1 MSTPERDLIVGGQAV
16 IEGVMMRTPNAYA
29 IAVRKPDGTI
39 VNTAARLPK
48 WSDKFPI
55 LKLPVLRG
63 GAVLVQSMG
72 LGIKA
77 LNYSA
82 NEAFVEL
89 EEARTENVKGKLSPA
104 MIEGEGDFAGLTG
117 AVPGLIPV
125 PTQKRSRDELK
136 KGTTAAA
143 AGSIVFALIF
153 NVLLFVAA
161 PLLLTNALFIAA
173 GWATAPPAVSST
185 ATSGAPAADGETATD
200 AAPVPWYE
208 SAWSNVR
215 WYLHPVRPSVAFNL
229 IDGLIRMTFFLIMII
244 SFSLLKDIK
253 RVFEYHG
260 AEHKT
265 VFTWEAGLPLTVE
278 NARPQPRQHPR
289 CGTSFLMVVMLVAII
304 LFSVI
309 KFDSLVLNFL
319 IRLALM
325 PVVAGISYEII
336 RLSAKKESS
345 WFFKLMTRPGVWLQN
360 ITTQEPDDQQLEV
373 AIEALKESLKLEP
386 QLEQKPGE
394 PLPALLS

>member
-29 IAVRKPDGTI
+29 IAVRKADGTI
-39 VNTAARLPK
+39 VHTAARLPK
-48 WSDKFPI
+48 WSDKYPL

-82 NEAFVEL
+82 NEALAEV
-89 EEARTENVKGKLSPA
+89 EEASAAEVKVALSPA
-104 MIEGEGDFAGLTG
+104 VIEGEGDFAGLTG
-117 AVPGLIPV
+117 AVPGLFPV
-125 PTQKRSRDELK
+125 PTQKRSKDELK

-143 AGSIVFALIF
+143 ASSIVFALIF
-153 NVLLFVAA
+153 NILLFVAA

-173 GWATAPPAVSST
+173 GWATAPAVTST
-185 ATSGAPAADGETATD
+185 APAPTGETVTTEQSGEA
-200 AAPVPWYE
+200 WY
-208 SAWSNVR
+208 SNAWTTAR
-215 WYLHPVRPSVAFNL
+215 TYLHPVRPSVAFNL
-229 IDGLIRMTFFLIMII
+229 IDGLIRMTFFLIMIF
-244 SFSLLKDIK
+244 SFSLLKDIR
-253 RVFEYHG
+253 RVFQYHG

-289 CGTSFLMVVMLVAII
+289 CGTSFLMVVMLVAIV

-309 KFDSLVLNFL
+309 KFDSLLFNFL
-319 IRLALM
+319 IRIALM
-325 PVVAGISYEII
+325 PVVAGLSYEII

-345 WFFKLMTRPGVWLQN
+345 WFFKIMTKPGVWLQN
-360 ITTQEPDDQQLEV
+360 ITTQEPDDNQLEV

-386 QLEQKPGE
+386 QTGD
-394 PLPALLS
+394 PLPAPLS

>member
-29 IAVRKPDGTI
+29 IAVRMADGSI
-39 VNTAARLPK
+39 VNTAAPLPK
-48 WSDKFPI
+48 WSDKYPL

-63 GAVLVQSMG
+63 GAVLIQSMG

-82 NEAFVEL
+82 NVAFAEA
-89 EEARTENVKGKLSPA
+89 EEAEAKEVKVALSPA
-104 MIEGEGDFAGLTG
+104 VIEGEGDFAGLTG
-117 AVPGLIPV
+117 AVPGLFPV
-125 PTQKRSRDELK
+125 PTQERSKDELK

-143 AGSIVFALIF
+143 AGSIIFALIF

-173 GWATAPPAVSST
+173 GWATTPASV
-185 ATSGAPAADGETATD
+185 TSAAPASTSSASSSEPASSPTTES
-200 AAPVPWYE
+200 WYTR
-208 SAWSNVR
+208 AWTSVR
-215 WYLHPVRPSVAFNL
+215 AYLHPVRPSVGFNL
-229 IDGLIRMTFFLIMII
+229 IDGLIRMTFFLIMIF
-244 SFSLLKDIK
+244 SFSLLKDIR
-253 RVFEYHG
+253 RVFQYHG

-265 VFTWEAGLPLTVE
+265 VFTWEAGLPLTVD

-289 CGTSFLMVVMLVAII
+289 CGTSFLMVVMLVAIV

-309 KFDSLVLNFL
+309 KFDSLLFNFL

-325 PVVAGISYEII
+325 PVVAGVSYEII

-345 WFFKLMTRPGVWLQN
+345 WFFKLMTKPGVWLQN

-373 AIEALKESLKLEP
+373 AIEALKESLKFEPRTGEP
-386 QLEQKPGE
+386 QPA
-394 PLPALLS
+394 PLS

>member
-29 IAVRKPDGTI
+29 IAVRKADGTI

-48 WSDKFPI
+48 WSDKYPL

-82 NEAFVEL
+82 NEAFAEA
-89 EEARTENVKGKLSPA
+89 EEAEAKQVKVALSPA
-104 MIEGEGDFAGLTG
+104 VIEGEGDFAGLTG

-153 NVLLFVAA
+153 NILLFVAA

-173 GWATAPPAVSST
+173 GWATAPPAVT
-185 ATSGAPAADGETATD
+185 AADAE
-200 AAPVPWYE
+200 WYQ
-208 SAWSNVR
+208 SAWATVQT
-215 WYLHPVRPSVAFNL
+215 YLHPVRPSVAFNL
-229 IDGLIRMTFFLIMII
+229 IDGLIRMTFFLIMIF
-244 SFSLLKDIK
+244 SFSLLKDIR
-253 RVFEYHG
+253 RVFQYHG
-260 AEHKT
+260 AEQDRKST
-265 VFTWEAGLPLTVE
+265 
-278 NARPQPRQHPR
+278 R
-289 CGTSFLMVVMLVAII
+289 
-304 LFSVI
+304 
-309 KFDSLVLNFL
+309 LNSSHSQ
-319 IRLALM
+319 
-325 PVVAGISYEII
+325 ISYAVFC
-336 RLSAKKESS
+336 LKK
-345 WFFKLMTRPGVWLQN
+345 K
-360 ITTQEPDDQQLEV
+360 
-373 AIEALKESLKLEP
+373 K
-386 QLEQKPGE
+386 
-394 PLPALLS
+394 

>member
-29 IAVRKPDGTI
+29 IAVRKADGTI
-39 VNTAARLPK
+39 VNIAARLPK
-48 WSDKFPI
+48 WSDKYPI

-63 GAVLVQSMG
+63 GAVLIQSMG

-82 NEAFVEL
+82 NEAFAEA
-89 EEARTENVKGKLSPA
+89 EEAETKQVKVKLSPA
-104 MIEGEGDFAGLTG
+104 VIEGEGDFAGLTG

-125 PTQKRSRDELK
+125 PTQKRSKDELK

-153 NVLLFVAA
+153 NILLFVAA

-173 GWATAPPAVSST
+173 GWATAPVT
-185 ATSGAPAADGETATD
+185 ETAVN
-200 AAPVPWYE
+200 AVWYE
-208 SAWSNVR
+208 SLWAAIQT
-215 WYLHPVRPSVAFNL
+215 YLHPVRPSVAFNL
-229 IDGLIRMTFFLIMII
+229 IDGLIRMTFFLIMILT
-244 SFSLLKDIK
+244 FSLLKDIR
-253 RVFEYHG
+253 RVFQYHG

-265 VFTWEAGLPLTVE
+265 VFTWEAGLPLTVD

-309 KFDSLVLNFL
+309 KFDSLLLNFL

-325 PVVAGISYEII
+325 PLVAGLSYEII

-360 ITTQEPDDQQLEV
+360 VTTQEPDDKQLEV

-386 QLEQKPGE
+386 KTGE
-394 PLPALLS
+394 PLPAPLS

>member
-29 IAVRKPDGTI
+29 IAVRKADGTI

-48 WSDKFPI
+48 WSDKYPF

-82 NEAFVEL
+82 NEAFAEA
-89 EEARTENVKGKLSPA
+89 EEAKAEEVKVALSPA
-104 MIEGEGDFAGLTG
+104 VIEGEGDFAGLTG
-117 AVPGLIPV
+117 AVPGLFPV
-125 PTQKRSRDELK
+125 PTRQRPKDELK

-161 PLLLTNALFIAA
+161 PLLLTNALFVAA
-173 GWATAPPAVSST
+173 GWASSPAVTAPATPEEAAATEPANE
-185 ATSGAPAADGETATD
+185 A
-200 AAPVPWYE
+200 WYTE
-208 SAWSNVR
+208 AWSTVR
-215 WYLHPVRPSVAFNL
+215 TYLHPVRPSVGFNL
-229 IDGLIRMTFFLIMII
+229 IDGLIRMTFFLIMIF
-244 SFSLLKDIK
+244 SFSLLKDIR
-253 RVFEYHG
+253 RVFQYHG

-265 VFTWEAGLPLTVE
+265 VFTWEAGLPLTVD

-289 CGTSFLMVVMLVAII
+289 CGTSFLMVVMLVAIV

-309 KFDSLVLNFL
+309 KFDSLLLNFL

-325 PVVAGISYEII
+325 PVVAGVSYEII

-345 WFFKLMTRPGVWLQN
+345 WFFKLMTKPGVWLQN

-386 QLEQKPGE
+386 QTGE
-394 PLPALLS
+394 PLPAPLS

>member
-1 MSTPERDLIVGGQAV
+1 
-16 IEGVMMRTPNAYA
+16 MRTPNAYA
-29 IAVRKPDGTI
+29 IAVRKADGTI
-39 VNTAARLPK
+39 VNTAAPLPK
-48 WSDKFPI
+48 WSDKYPL

-82 NEAFVEL
+82 NEAFAEA
-89 EEARTENVKGKLSPA
+89 EEAKAEEVKVALSPA
-104 MIEGEGDFAGLTG
+104 VIEGEGDFAGLTG
-117 AVPGLIPV
+117 AVPGLFPV

-161 PLLLTNALFIAA
+161 PLLLTNALFIGA
-173 GWATAPPAVSST
+173 GWATTPTA
-185 ATSGAPAADGETATD
+185 ATSTPAPAAQTSTPAAETEDEA
-200 AAPVPWYE
+200 WYA
-208 SAWSNVR
+208 SAWSTVR
-215 WYLHPVRPSVAFNL
+215 TYLHPVRPSVAFNL
-229 IDGLIRMTFFLIMII
+229 IDGLIRMTFFLIMIF
-244 SFSLLKDIK
+244 SFSLLKDIR
-253 RVFEYHG
+253 RVFQYHG

-289 CGTSFLMVVMLVAII
+289 CGTSFLMVVMLVAIV

-309 KFDSLVLNFL
+309 KFDSLLFNFL
-319 IRLALM
+319 IRIALM
-325 PVVAGISYEII
+325 PVVAGLSYEII

-360 ITTQEPDDQQLEV
+360 ITTQEPDDNQLEV

-386 QLEQKPGE
+386 NTGE
-394 PLPALLS
+394 PLPEPLS

>member
-29 IAVRKPDGTI
+29 IAVRKADGTI
-39 VNTAARLPK
+39 VNTAALLPK
-48 WSDKFPI
+48 WSDKYPI

-63 GAVLVQSMG
+63 GAVLIQSMG

-82 NEAFVEL
+82 NEAFAEA
-89 EEARTENVKGKLSPA
+89 EEAETKQVKVALSPA
-104 MIEGEGDFAGLTG
+104 VIEGEGDFAGLTG

-125 PTQKRSRDELK
+125 PTQKRSKDELK

-173 GWATAPPAVSST
+173 GWATAPAVATST
-185 ATSGAPAADGETATD
+185 ATPGASSSIATETVD
-200 AAPVPWYE
+200 QPWHIE
-208 SAWSNVR
+208 TWSKVR
-215 WYLHPVRPSVAFNL
+215 RYLHPVRPSVAFNL
-229 IDGLIRMTFFLIMII
+229 IDGLIRMTFFLIMIV
-244 SFSLLKDIK
+244 SFSLLKDIR
-253 RVFEYHG
+253 RVFQYHG

-265 VFTWEAGLPLTVE
+265 VFTWEAGLPLTVD

-309 KFDSLVLNFL
+309 KFDSLWLNFL

-325 PVVAGISYEII
+325 PVVAGLSYEII

-345 WFFKLMTRPGVWLQN
+345 WVFKLMTRPGVWLQN
-360 ITTQEPDDQQLEV
+360 ITTQEPDDKQLEV

-386 QLEQKPGE
+386 KTGE
-394 PLPALLS
+394 PLPAPLS

>member
-48 WSDKFPI
+48 WSDKYPI

-89 EEARTENVKGKLSPA
+89 EDAKTENVKVALSPA
-104 MIEGEGDFAGLTG
+104 VIEGEGDFAGLTG

-153 NVLLFVAA
+153 NILLFVAA

-173 GWATAPPAVSST
+173 GWAAAPPAAVSST
-185 ATSGAPAADGETATD
+185 ASAPAADGSATVTE

-208 SAWSNVR
+208 SAWTNVR

-229 IDGLIRMTFFLIMII
+229 IDGLFPDHDRHLLAAERHQARLRI
-244 SFSLLKDIK
+244 S
-253 RVFEYHG
+253 R
-260 AEHKT
+260 
-265 VFTWEAGLPLTVE
+265 
-278 NARPQPRQHPR
+278 R
-289 CGTSFLMVVMLVAII
+289 GTQD
-304 LFSVI
+304 SVYMGG
-309 KFDSLVLNFL
+309 
-319 IRLALM
+319 RLAANGRERAATATTASPLRHQFSDGRH
-325 PVVAGISYEII
+325 AGRDYSVLGYQ
-336 RLSAKKESS
+336 
-345 WFFKLMTRPGVWLQN
+345 V
-360 ITTQEPDDQQLEV
+360 
-373 AIEALKESLKLEP
+373 
-386 QLEQKPGE
+386 
-394 PLPALLS
+394 